1 MNGTQSYPLKLKTYI
16 IQVLAGLLIVLSL
29 VSCSKRPDYPKPP
42 VKGPEVVFD
51 INTLKPDVPQF
62 FTYNFK
68 NKNLRFF
75 VIKSGD
81 KVLSFFDGCATCY
94 KANLGYRFENGHFIC
109 KKCNMK
115 YSIPEMEKGFGG
127 CFPVRVTGH
136 IEGTKYII
144 PISLIEKASGLF

>member
-1 MNGTQSYPLKLKTYI
+1 MNKNHPYI
-16 IQVLAGLLIVLSL
+16 IKTRTYWTIILAGIFVFICFA
-29 VSCSKRPDYPKPP
+29 SCSKQPDYPKAP
-42 VKGPEVVFD
+42 VTGSEIIVD

-62 FTYNFK
+62 FTYNHK

-75 VIKSGD
+75 VIKSND

-94 KANLGYRFENGHFIC
+94 KTKLGYRFENGHFIC

-127 CFPVRVTGH
+127 CFPVRIEGH
-136 IEGTKYII
+136 IQGSKYII
-144 PISLIEKASGLF
+144 PVPLIEKASGLF